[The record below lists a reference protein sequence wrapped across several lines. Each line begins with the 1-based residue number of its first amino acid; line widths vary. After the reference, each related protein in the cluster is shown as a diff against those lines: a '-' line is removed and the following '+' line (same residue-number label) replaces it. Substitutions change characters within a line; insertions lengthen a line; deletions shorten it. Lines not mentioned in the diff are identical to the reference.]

1 MDRFPH
7 ADRPRNLT
15 RPVKLTRMSRKEL
28 LARVQTEQIIGVVRE
43 NTVEAALAVA
53 HAYAQNGIRIL
64 EITLTSPDAIE
75 LIATVSQ
82 QYAGE
87 IVVAAGTVRST
98 NDAAMARRAGA
109 EVIVSPHTDPHV
121 IEYSNENDLLCV
133 AGAATCTEIIR
144 AWELG
149 ADIVKVYPAHHLGGP
164 DFIRT
169 IRGPIRDVLML
180 AGGPV
185 PLDEIDAYLDAGCVA
200 VNLGGSLAV
209 PDLVRDEQWEEIGR
223 RVVLATSI
231 VASRRA
237 IAESIAPYVH

>member
-1 MDRFPH
+1 M
-7 ADRPRNLT
+7 
-15 RPVKLTRMSRKEL
+15 
-28 LARVQTEQIIGVVRE
+28 EQIIGVVRE
-43 NTVEAALAVA
+43 NDIDAAQAVA
-53 HAYAQNGIRIL
+53 DAYAQNGIRIV
-64 EITLTSPDAIE
+64 EVTLTTPDAFD
-75 LIATVSQ
+75 LIATLSRR
-82 QYAGE
+82 YSGE
-87 IVVAAGTVRST
+87 IVVAAGTCRSS

-109 EVIVSPHTDPHV
+109 EVIVSPHTNAQI
-121 IEYSNENDLLCV
+121 IEYANENDLLCV
-133 AGAATCTEIIR
+133 AGAATCTEIIH

-200 VNLGGSLAV
+200 VNLGGSLAL
-209 PDLVRDEQWEEIGR
+209 PELVRDEQWEEIGR
-223 RVVLATSI
+223 RAALATGI

-237 IAESIAPYVH
+237 IAESLAPYIH